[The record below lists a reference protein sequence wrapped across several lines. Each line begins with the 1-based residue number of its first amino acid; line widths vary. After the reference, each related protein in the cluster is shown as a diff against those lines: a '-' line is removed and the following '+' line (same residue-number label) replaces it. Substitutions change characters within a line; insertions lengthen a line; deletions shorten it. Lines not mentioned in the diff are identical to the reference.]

1 MASSDPVRIVIACMS
16 LSYHCFVSSSKG
28 SGISARMGFPAVWH
42 SCLFRVSLN
51 GVLFLAPVECMAP

>member
-1 MASSDPVRIVIACMS
+1 MASSDPVRIVIACTS

-28 SGISARMGFPAVWH
+28 FGISSRMGFRAVGN
-42 SCLFRVSLN
+42 SGLFRVSLN